1 MTTTTATKIVTFKL
15 ADDFFAADIHSV
27 ERVLRYQ
34 QPTPIPN
41 VPEWIEGVL
50 EYQKRVVPVLD
61 LRKRFELPPRD
72 AASDMRILVFN
83 AEGEWIAGIVDQV
96 LEVAPLDR
104 EKLAAPPKMF
114 RGLSAE
120 YLRGIVRRDDRLII
134 YLDVARLLST
144 NDRLVL
150 ERALD
155 DQQRALDDPI
165 VIERTMDAKNG

>member
-1 MTTTTATKIVTFKL
+1 MTATPVTKIVTFKL

-34 QPTPIPN
+34 APTPIPN

-72 AASDMRILVFN
+72 AASDTRILVFN
-83 AEGEWIAGIVDQV
+83 ADGEWIAGIVDQV
-96 LEVAPLDR
+96 LEVATLDR
-104 EKLAAPPKMF
+104 EKLAPPPKMF

-120 YLRGIVRRDDRLII
+120 YLRGIVRRDERLII
-134 YLDVARLLST
+134 YLDVTRLLST

-155 DQQRALDDPI
+155 DRLD
-165 VIERTMDAKNG
+165 IERTTDAAHG